1 MYQQPEEFTTR
12 CQCLKEDKNLLPTH
26 ARKGLVIHI
35 GARRKQGSLPNMDKG
50 CGNMKWKWKLNIR
63 RVDVERMLILCASA
77 LVVALALRQDE
88 VVTTQYEEPLGN
100 IPVLSD
106 TTKRTAADAQATVV
120 YYQDGEGYLV
130 PVTRQVD
137 KTDGIAKA
145 TLSLMVASSAN
156 DLAAA
161 RLGLKTT
168 VPEGTTIDLDIADGK
183 ARVDLSKEALNCQNA
198 EQETLMVQSV
208 AQTLCEFDTVQEVSF
223 LFDGQKRSKLTYGTD
238 VSGVFTGANINLE
251 SVETMAGAGASS
263 VQLYFPSSSGRML
276 VPVTRTVFSDADVT
290 TAILE
295 LAKGPKSDSGLTA
308 PLPKDC
314 GLRGVTMKNGVVT
327 IDFTKEFMA
336 AVEGENGIQ
345 SLRAILFTAA
355 QFPGVKQ
362 VKIAVEGKEYQPPE
376 EAKSTFLNQDSEIMT
391 YYPGVIEID

>member
-1 MYQQPEEFTTR
+1 MK
-12 CQCLKEDKNLLPTH
+12 KE
-26 ARKGLVIHI
+26 
-35 GARRKQGSLPNMDKG
+35 
-50 CGNMKWKWKLNIR
+50 KWKLNIR
-63 RVDVERMLILCASA
+63 RLDVERMLILCASA
-77 LVVALALRQDE
+77 LVVALALRQ
-88 VVTTQYEEPLGN
+88 EEPAGAPSLEPLEN
-100 IPVLSD
+100 LPVLSD
-106 TTKRTAADAQATVV
+106 ASLLSPADTQSTVV

-145 TLSLMVASSAN
+145 TLSLMVQSSAN

-168 VPEGTTIDLDIADGK
+168 VPEGTRFDLDISQGK
-183 ARVDLSKEALNCQNA
+183 ARVDLSKEALNCANA
-198 EQETLMVQSV
+198 EAETVMVQSV
-208 AQTLCEFDTVQEVSF
+208 AQTLCEFDSVDEVSF
-223 LFDGQKRSKLTYGTD
+223 LFDGQKRSKLTWGTD
-238 VSGVFTGANINLE
+238 VSGAFSGDQLNLE
-251 SVETMAGAGASS
+251 SVETMAGGNS

-295 LAKGPKSDSGLTA
+295 LVKGPKADSGLNA

-314 GLRGVTMKNGVVT
+314 GLLGVNMKNGVVT

-336 AVEGENGIQ
+336 AVQGENGVQ
-345 SLRAILFTAA
+345 ALRAILFTAA
-355 QFPGVKQ
+355 QFPGVKE
-362 VKIAVEGKEYQPPE
+362 VKISVEGQPYQPPK
-376 EAKSTFLNQDSEIMT
+376 EAQTTFLNQDTEIMT

>member
-1 MYQQPEEFTTR
+1 
-12 CQCLKEDKNLLPTH
+12 
-26 ARKGLVIHI
+26 
-35 GARRKQGSLPNMDKG
+35 
-50 CGNMKWKWKLNIR
+50 MKWKWKLNIR

-77 LVVALALRQDE
+77 MVVALALRQDQMAS
-88 VVTTQYEEPLGN
+88 TQYEEPLSN
-100 IPVLSD
+100 IPVVSD
-106 TTKRTAADAQATVV
+106 TAKLPAVETQATVV

-130 PVTRQVD
+130 PVTRQVE

-168 VPEGTTIDLDIADGK
+168 MPEGTRVDLDIADGK
-183 ARVDLSKEALNCQNA
+183 ARVDLSGEALQCLNA

-208 AQTLCEFDTVQEVSF
+208 AQTLCEFDSVEEVTF

-238 VSGVFTGANINLE
+238 VSGAFTGANINLE
-251 SVETMAGAGASS
+251 SVETMATAGTST

-295 LAKGPKSDSGLTA
+295 LAKGPKTDSGLTA

-314 GLRGVTMKNGVVT
+314 GLIGVTMKNGVVT
-327 IDFTKEFMA
+327 INFTKEFMDA
-336 AVEGENGIQ
+336 AEGENGVQ

-376 EAKSTFLNQDSEIMT
+376 EAQSTFLNQDSEIMT

>member
-1 MYQQPEEFTTR
+1 MK
-12 CQCLKEDKNLLPTH
+12 KE
-26 ARKGLVIHI
+26 
-35 GARRKQGSLPNMDKG
+35 
-50 CGNMKWKWKLNIR
+50 KWKLNIR

-88 VVTTQYEEPLGN
+88 AVPTQYQDVLEN
-100 IPVLSD
+100 VPVVSD
-106 TTKRTAADAQATVV
+106 ASLLTPADTQPTVV

-145 TLSLMVASSAN
+145 TLSLMVQSSAN

-168 VPEGTTIDLDIADGK
+168 VPEGTSFDLDISQGR
-183 ARVDLSKEALNCQNA
+183 ARVDLSKEALNCANA
-198 EQETLMVQSV
+198 EQETVMVQSV
-208 AQTLCEFDTVQEVSF
+208 VQTLCQFDSVDEVSF
-223 LFDGQKRSKLTYGTD
+223 LFDGQKRSKLTWGTD
-238 VSGVFTGANINLE
+238 VSGDFDGSNLNLE
-251 SVETMAGAGASS
+251 SVETMAGGNS

-295 LAKGPKSDSGLTA
+295 LVKGPKADSGLNA

-314 GLRGVTMKNGVVT
+314 GLLGVNMKNGVVT
-327 IDFTKEFMA
+327 INFTKQFMDA
-336 AVEGENGIQ
+336 AQGENGVQ
-345 SLRAILFTAA
+345 ALRAIMFTAA
-355 QFPGVKQ
+355 QFPGVKE
-362 VKIAVEGKEYQPPE
+362 VKIAVEGQPYQPPRD
-376 EAKSTFLNQDSEIMT
+376 AQTTFLNQDTEIMT

>member
-1 MYQQPEEFTTR
+1 M
-12 CQCLKEDKNLLPTH
+12 
-26 ARKGLVIHI
+26 
-35 GARRKQGSLPNMDKG
+35 
-50 CGNMKWKWKLNIR
+50 MKTKWKLNIR

-77 LVVALALRQDE
+77 LVVALALRQDR
-88 VVTTQYEEPLGN
+88 TAATQYEEPPVN
-100 IPVLSD
+100 IPVVSD
-106 TTKRTAADAQATVV
+106 TTLLTAADTQSTVV

-145 TLSLMVASSAN
+145 TLSLMVASGAN

-168 VPEGTTIDLDIADGK
+168 VPEGTKIDLDISGGK
-183 ARVDLSKEALNCQNA
+183 ARVDLSREALSCSSA

-208 AQTLCEFDTVQEVSF
+208 AQTLCEFDSVEEVSF
-223 LFDGQKRSKLTYGTD
+223 LFDGQKRSKLTHGTD
-238 VSGVFTGANINLE
+238 VSGVFTGANVNLE
-251 SVETMAGAGASS
+251 SVETLAGAGSGT
-263 VQLYFPSSSGRML
+263 VQLYFPSASGRML

-295 LAKGPKSDSGLTA
+295 LAKGPRADSGLTA

-314 GLRGVTMKNGVVT
+314 GLLGVSMKNGVVT
-327 IDFTKEFMA
+327 INFTKEFMEA
-336 AVEGENGIQ
+336 AEGENGIQ

-362 VKIAVEGKEYQPPE
+362 VKIAVEGKEYQPPQQ
-376 EAKSTFLNQDSEIMT
+376 AQTTFLNQDSDILT

>member
-1 MYQQPEEFTTR
+1 MI
-12 CQCLKEDKNLLPTH
+12 KEKT
-26 ARKGLVIHI
+26 AKESAAKRHI
-35 GARRKQGSLPNMDKG
+35 T
-50 CGNMKWKWKLNIR
+50 

-77 LVVALALRQDE
+77 LVVALALKQDE
-88 VVTTQYEEPLGN
+88 IVKSSYESPPVN
-100 IPVLSD
+100 IPVTVAEAPAL
-106 TTKRTAADAQATVV
+106 TPAETQATVV

-145 TLSLMVASSAN
+145 TLALMVSSSAN

-168 VPEGTTIDLDIADGK
+168 VPEGTAIDLDIAGQK
-183 ARVDLSKEALNCQNA
+183 ARVDLSKEALNCSNA
-198 EQETLMVQSV
+198 EQEYLMVASV
-208 AQTLCEFDTVQEVSF
+208 AQTLCEFDSVDEVSF

-238 VSGVFTGANINLE
+238 VSGVFTGANLNLE
-251 SVETMAGAGASS
+251 SVETMADAGSAT
-263 VQLYFPSSSGRML
+263 VQLYFPSASGRML

-295 LAKGPKSDSGLTA
+295 LVKGPKADSGLTA
-308 PLPKDC
+308 PLPNDC
-314 GLRGVTMKNGVVT
+314 GLIGVNMKDGVVT
-327 IDFTKEFMA
+327 INFTKEFMDA
-336 AVEGENGIQ
+336 AQGENGVQ

-362 VKIAVEGKEYQPPE
+362 VKIAVEGQEYQPPQ
-376 EAKSTFLNQDSEIMT
+376 EAQSTFLNMDTDIMT